1 MQQTN
6 NLFRVLKPKPQ
17 WITTIGKPILD
28 GGPCRRI
35 RAYNFS
41 SYTSEFANKKNKTQV
56 ADHRQGKFKPSQ
68 NKKPIWKQGDPKEK
82 RKFDISKIKCFN
94 CNQYGHFAKV
104 CLNKKD
110 QQICA

>member
-56 ADHRQGKFKPSQ
+56 TDHRQGKFKPSQ
-68 NKKPIWKQGDPKEK
+68 TRSLFGNRVSQKKKGSLTSQRLNVLIVINMDTLPK
-82 RKFDISKIKCFN
+82 S
-94 CNQYGHFAKV
+94 V
-104 CLNKKD
+104 
-110 QQICA
+110 